1 MTDPAE
7 ELRRLRERFH
17 VLCDAGSAFTEA
29 TGNHNE
35 LLARYARR
43 ISDVTGDL
51 CGAWITSE
59 DGQWVHCVGLH
70 DPSPEAVERARHLS
84 LRPLRVGDFPLV
96 NAVLSSR
103 EALFLPELDG
113 ADDLDDD
120 VRASLAQ
127 LGARS
132 ALVVPLRCKGAA
144 LGAVALIRW
153 KPDRAPYDD
162 SDWDFVQCVADQ
174 AALAM
179 QNAALLGA
187 REAELSE
194 RKRAEAALARS
205 EEQLHRAQKMDA
217 LGRLAGGVAH
227 GFNNILSVVLSYS
240 ELILDGLA
248 PDDPIRA
255 DLYEIR
261 RAGEQASDLTRQ
273 LIAFSRRQVVRP
285 RALDLDQALASMEA
299 PLRSVLG
306 DDVELTLRRTANLWN
321 VRADPGQVEHMI
333 MNLAANAHE
342 AMPLGGKLTI
352 ETANVDLD
360 ADAAREHM
368 GATPGPFVRLT
379 VSDTGHGMDRETLDR
394 IFEPFFSTK
403 NRGPGAG
410 LGLATVFAGVRQS
423 GGHIQVFSELG
434 LGTTFRIFLPRDDAD
449 ARGPSVAPRAATE
462 PPGRGALT
470 VLLVEDDPQVRT
482 VVCGILTRAGHD
494 VLVAESPAD
503 ALEIAERQ
511 GARINLLLTDVV
523 MPRMSG
529 PSSRSASPSGT
540 RRCAC
545 SSCRA
550 TRATR

>member
-1 MTDPAE
+1 M
-7 ELRRLRERFH
+7 
-17 VLCDAGSAFTEA
+17 
-29 TGNHNE
+29 
-35 LLARYARR
+35 
-43 ISDVTGDL
+43 TGDL
-51 CGAWITSE
+51 CAAWVTSE
-59 DGQWVHCVGLH
+59 DGAWAHCVGLH

-84 LRPLRVGDFPLV
+84 LRPLRVGEFPLV
-96 NAVLSSR
+96 GAVLSSR
-103 EALFLPELDG
+103 EALFLPDLDG

-120 VRASLAQ
+120 ARALLTQ
-127 LGARS
+127 LGAHS

-144 LGAVALIRW
+144 LGAIALIRW
-153 KPDRAPYDD
+153 KSDRAPYDE
-162 SDWDFVQCVADQ
+162 SDWDFVQCIADQ
-174 AALAM
+174 AALAI
-179 QNAALLGA
+179 QSAALTGA
-187 REAELSE
+187 RESEVAE

-285 RALDLDQALASMEA
+285 RALDLDQSLASMEA

-306 DDVELTLRRTANLWN
+306 DDVELTLRRTAGLWN

-352 ETANVDLD
+352 ETANVELD
-360 ADAAREHM
+360 ADVAREHV
-368 GATPGPFVRLT
+368 GATPGPYVRLT

-434 LGTTFRIFLPRDDAD
+434 LGTTFRIFLPRNDAD
-449 ARGPSVAPRAATE
+449 ARAASEAPRVATE
-462 PPGRGALT
+462 PTVRGALT

-494 VLVAESPAD
+494 VLVADSPAD

-511 GARINLLLTDVV
+511 GARIHLLLTDVV

-529 PSSRSASPSGT
+529 PQLAERIAERHPSMRVLFMSGYTGDTVTQHGLTSANANAVFIEKPITPEPLTRKIREVLSGV
-540 RRCAC
+540 
-545 SSCRA
+545 
-550 TRATR
+550 